1 MERTRTYELPGATA
15 RSLKLHRTALNC
27 PSREALVKRRRWKR
41 FSSFLPSFPPFLL
54 PFLPSSVAHFP
65 SFCFLLPFL
74 GTSLNAENIISQ
86 SKSDLSRIKLLSI
99 LCQKMQ
105 PSLHSSII
113 IFSRFLILM
122 SIWRLV
128 FRVFCKKLRDGKW
141 FLEADQKMWRRR
153 RIPRIMP
160 DLVTVLSASC
170 CSSTGSRYAILMS
183 LFGLHTAIGDV
194 SHVERRAIQSQFLD
208 SSCILFYLYYFY
220 YLVYLYYF
228 LSLLFSIKN
237 LNHQNNILMIYY
249 H

>member
-54 PFLPSSVAHFP
+54 PFLPSSIAHFP

-74 GTSLNAENIISQ
+74 GTLNAENIISQ
-86 SKSDLSRIKLLSI
+86 GKSDLSRIKLLSI

-105 PSLHSSII
+105 PLHSLII
-113 IFSRFLILM
+113 IFSRFLILILM

-194 SHVERRAIQSQFLD
+194 SHVEESHPKPVPRQKLHP
-208 SSCILFYLYYFY
+208 
-220 YLVYLYYF
+220 F
-228 LSLLFSIKN
+228 LSFISRIKN